1 MKKSTAKKSW
11 IMTAIIYAIV
21 FAVFNLLV
29 FVIAKEKNGVF
40 WMSYA
45 FMCLAFVIQI
55 VSMLLALRTLETETV
70 FMGIPLASL
79 SLYYFFAAIFVG
91 AVFMFFQ
98 NAPFKLALVLQVLV
112 LAVYVIVAIL
122 ALMSRDVVQ
131 DVNDNLKENV
141 ASIKTLTVDVDVFIP
156 QVNDPALKK
165 ALKKLSETIK
175 YSDPMSNAAVADIE
189 DQIMQTVNELRIN
202 IENSRNTEAIQTCKD
217 IEVLFMQRNSLL
229 KATK

>member
-141 ASIKTLTVDVDVFIP
+141 EAIKTLTVDVDVFIP
-156 QVNDPALKK
+156 TSQ
-165 ALKKLSETIK
+165 
-175 YSDPMSNAAVADIE
+175 
-189 DQIMQTVNELRIN
+189 
-202 IENSRNTEAIQTCKD
+202 
-217 IEVLFMQRNSLL
+217 
-229 KATK
+229 

>member
-141 ASIKTLTVDVDVFIP
+141 EAIKTLTVDVDVFIP

-217 IEVLFMQRNSLL
+217 IDVLFM
-229 KATK
+229 